1 MKKIILYISLILV
14 LFPKVLAQSSN
25 EIKIISKI
33 DNEIITN
40 IDVINEMNYLIAINN
55 ELKSIKDKEL
65 QVYALIS
72 LQKEIIKKKELLK
85 YYELNQK
92 NDYLESYIKNFYQR
106 LQIGSQ
112 KEFELYL
119 AEYNLKFEDIR
130 RKLEIEVVWN
140 ELIFSKYKD
149 QVNIDVEKIKNKIRK
164 KRIEV
169 SSYQLSEILFQIK
182 NKEELDIQYNKIIN
196 SITEKGFVNT
206 ASIYSVSDSAKYG
219 GEIGWINERQLSQN
233 INDNINQLE
242 VGELSKP
249 IIVPGGILL
258 LKVNDKKKENINYN
272 EDEELKKTI
281 SYEKNKQF
289 NQFSLIYFNKIKINS
304 KIDEK

>member
-14 LFPKVLAQSSN
+14 LFTKVLAQSTN

-65 QVYALIS
+65 QVYALTS

-112 KEFELYL
+112 QEFELYL

-164 KRIEV
+164 KKIEV